1 MGYYDAMGSWREGD
15 PNYGYDTAYTG
26 ATSNPNLQN
35 IQPQIYNPQGTYG
48 TTGNNTGQ
56 ISGNALG
63 PVQNAVGY
71 TLTDNLMDGGLGF
84 NQAAGLAGNAFKESA
99 GFTVGQQNDGGPGVG
114 LFQWE
119 LPTGGG
125 SGRGSQFENWMT
137 QTGVGVNPQ
146 GGYYYMDP
154 QANAGFYLHESQQPG
169 FSSASWQPQAFWDA
183 TSPGDA
189 ASGIMGLTGRNS
201 AGRMVNLEPGYF
213 RPMSGGQ
220 GEQTRVNA
228 ANNIGS
234 YYQSMQDPGYQSGNY
249 YGDPSGGG
257 YSYPDPQLNNGANYG
272 YNYADVGNSNPYLDQ
287 FSNAI
292 NTGQLNTTYNKGGST
307 GPQYVTDSSGITR
320 AVQGQQSY
328 GNNEYGYGGGYDPQA
343 YGYQQDYSGGFM
355 GGQNTTGYMNYSGQ
369 PDFTVG
375 GSSGSSGGY
384 DWNSPGGYG
393 AGASY
398 SPGYSIQPGTAA
410 ASYGGGMTL
419 GDTQMAGQVYNDA
432 QAYAQNYAD
441 MYQNQLNNQMQT
453 QNTYGQNQFNQNM
466 ANTGTSTYAG
476 GGNLWSQY
484 QPY

>member
-307 GPQYVTDSSGITR
+307 GPQYVTDSGGITR

-343 YGYQQDYSGGFM
+343 YGYQQDYSGGLM

-369 PDFTVG
+369 PDITVYANPQQ
-375 GSSGSSGGY
+375 SGSASGY
-384 DWNSPGGYG
+384 DMGVADGGYG
-393 AGASY
+393 NMGSEGGISGGSTTGASDGGFTFGIGNQYFDASQQMMQNQYDY
-398 SPGYSIQPGTAA
+398 SQ
-410 ASYGGGMTL
+410 
-419 GDTQMAGQVYNDA
+419 QV
-432 QAYAQNYAD
+432 QQQN
-441 MYQNQLNNQMQT
+441 QQQLNNT
-453 QNTYGQNQFNQNM
+453 IANLNPIQNTNF
-466 ANTGTSTYAG
+466 AG
-476 GGNLWSQY
+476 GAVNPLMGW
-484 QPY
+484 